1 LGLPVYDDPSGVIVG
16 EVADEKGTYY
26 QIRKDDWQ
34 KRALNALER
43 HGGKTSVRTAN
54 GAGKTSVIIPGA
66 VFWFMTMFPRAKVV
80 ITSGVDRQ
88 VREQIFPSL
97 RACAPRLEGWTF
109 SDTSIDAPNGSHA
122 VGFTTKEGGYFEGWH
137 GNKDQ
142 LYKLFEHDGPLLIV
156 VDEAK
161 SVIQDI
167 FDAIDRCT
175 YQHLLYASSCGAGEG
190 EFHASHTKNARFFQ
204 TVHAP
209 AAVCP
214 HADHAKNLELI
225 QKRGLGD
232 PLVRSKVFAEFMT
245 DAEGSIVSRSWIDRA
260 LQSPPRFQGEDENY
274 FCDFAAGG
282 DENVLAA
289 RRGNRVRIVEAWRDK
304 DTMAACGRFILLFR
318 RLGLTPERAY
328 LIGGDNSGLGK
339 PVIDRM
345 HELGWQ
351 IRRENN
357 GEAAQDSDAYMNYGA
372 ETWWEG
378 GKQLSKNEV
387 ILEGIDEA
395 TIGQMCARKGKV
407 PSSGKLGVE
416 SKEDMKK
423 RGVESPDRAD
433 AVFGAMRKPKDMRP
447 IHAMGDFQ
455 QTFMERAFEEA
466 GINSGGVEVNFE

>member
-1 LGLPVYDDPSGVIVG
+1 
-16 EVADEKGTYY
+16 
-26 QIRKDDWQ
+26 
-34 KRALNALER
+34 
-43 HGGKTSVRTAN
+43 
-54 GAGKTSVIIPGA
+54 
-66 VFWFMTMFPRAKVV
+66 
-80 ITSGVDRQ
+80 
-88 VREQIFPSL
+88 
-97 RACAPRLEGWTF
+97 
-109 SDTSIDAPNGSHA
+109 
-122 VGFTTKEGGYFEGWH
+122 
-137 GNKDQ
+137 
-142 LYKLFEHDGPLLIV
+142 
-156 VDEAK
+156 
-161 SVIQDI
+161 
-167 FDAIDRCT
+167 
-175 YQHLLYASSCGAGEG
+175 
-190 EFHASHTKNARFFQ
+190 
-204 TVHAP
+204 
-209 AAVCP
+209 
-214 HADHAKNLELI
+214 
-225 QKRGLGD
+225 
-232 PLVRSKVFAEFMT
+232 
-245 DAEGSIVSRSWIDRA
+245 
-260 LQSPPRFQGEDENY
+260 
-274 FCDFAAGG
+274 
-282 DENVLAA
+282 
-289 RRGNRVRIVEAWRDK
+289 
-304 DTMAACGRFILLFR
+304 
-318 RLGLTPERAY
+318 